1 VTRLMWCVHVVTIAA
16 ILAAANPGIAQEN
29 VSAEFEKAVY
39 FGKQFFTMSNHASAY
54 EQFVKADALVPGHP
68 AVIYNMALLLAKNG
82 RFSESQVQVD
92 RYLQLHPDGVER
104 QLVNQLQLQ
113 LEFQRELEK
122 SRRVEQEYADIF
134 NRGRF
139 LFGRGELDAA
149 LKLFANAE
157 ERRPSEPAAVFNQ
170 AVVHEKL
177 GDFARAAARYRR
189 YLELETDPQQKGAID
204 QHVVVLEGEIEDMRT
219 KVVCSYCGHRLQS
232 GATWCHRCWHGPYD
246 TSAPVFNSR
255 VCLEG
260 ASVTRATF
268 FAGDRFARNE
278 TLSCMF
284 DGPRAEALRY
294 SPSRQSAIQ
303 GARRA
308 EGWTYSGEV
317 IQSWRDRAG
326 NEIRYL
332 QGPDYLERIESSSD
346 GAILSFAA
354 HQGAVGIWLLDS
366 EEWFN
371 DGQKYDSQF
380 TFDPEGRI
388 AQQTV
393 RYQNATAC
401 NHLITMKA
409 RYRWEGNRLA
419 GATLSGEYEGF
430 ASEGSPKTEWQATL
444 TNSYDDFG
452 RVVNEDL
459 LVTSFTKTYAAR
471 PAKGEREVVSQL
483 YPSMRVKRPL
493 DLSRSGDLCGI
504 AAGRQLSNAID
515 LRPFYPLS
523 PNFALTLPDGVVRA
537 TVTHTYPPG
546 YRP

>member
-1 VTRLMWCVHVVTIAA
+1 MTRLMVSVRAVAIAA
-16 ILAAANPGIAQEN
+16 ILAAGSSGIAQEN
-29 VSAEFEKAVY
+29 VSADFEKAVY

-54 EQFVKADALVPGHP
+54 EQFVRADTLVPGHP

-92 RYLQLHPDGVER
+92 RYLQLHPGGVER

-122 SRRVEQEYADIF
+122 SRRIEQEYTDIF

-139 LFGRGELDAA
+139 LYGRGELEAA
-149 LKLFANAE
+149 LKLFVDAE
-157 ERRPSEPAAVFNQ
+157 ERRPSEPAAVLNQ
-170 AVVHEKL
+170 AVVHERL
-177 GDFARAAARYRR
+177 GDFAKAAERYRR
-189 YLELETDPQQKGAID
+189 YLGLESDPQQKGAID
-204 QHVVVLEGEIEDMRT
+204 QHVVALEGEIEDMRT
-219 KVVCSYCGHRLQS
+219 KIVCSYCGHGLQS
-232 GATWCHRCWHGPYD
+232 GATWCHRCWHGPYQ
-246 TSAPVFNSR
+246 TASPVFNSR

-268 FAGDRFARNE
+268 FGGDRFNRNE

-294 SPSRQSAIQ
+294 SPSRQSSIQ
-303 GARRA
+303 DVRRA

-317 IQSWRDRAG
+317 LQSWSDREG

-332 QGPDYLERIESSSD
+332 QGPDFLERIESTS
-346 GAILSFAA
+346 GGEILTYAA
-354 HQGAVGIWLLDS
+354 HQGPSGWLLDS
-366 EEWFN
+366 EAWFI
-371 DGQKYDSQF
+371 DGQQYDSSF
-380 TFDPEGRI
+380 TFDSEGRI

-401 NHLITMKA
+401 NHLIRMKA
-409 RYRWEGNRLA
+409 DYRWEEDRLA

-430 ASEGSPKTEWQATL
+430 VSEGSPKTEWQASL
-444 TNSYDDFG
+444 TNSYDELG

-483 YPSMRVKRPL
+483 YPAMRVKRPL
-493 DLSRSGDLCGI
+493 DVSRSGDLCGI

-523 PNFALTLPDGVVRA
+523 PNFALALPNGVVRA

-546 YRP
+546 YKP